1 MAGKFGIAKEFLFFL
16 RQEKKWWLIP
26 LVVIFMLI
34 GLFIIFAESSALAPF
49 LYPLF

>member
-1 MAGKFGIAKEFLFFL
+1 MAGKFSIAKEFMLFL
-16 RQEKKWWLIP
+16 KEEKKWWMIP
-26 LVVIFMLI
+26 LVTIFILL

>member
-1 MAGKFGIAKEFLFFL
+1 MAGKFSIAKEFMMFL
-16 RQEKKWWLIP
+16 KEEKKWWLMP
-26 LVVIFMLI
+26 LMVLFIII

>member
-16 RQEKKWWLIP
+16 KQEKKWWLIP

>member
-1 MAGKFGIAKEFLFFL
+1 MAGKFGIAKEFFEFL
-16 RQEKKWWLIP
+16 KAEKKWWIIP
-26 LVVIFMLI
+26 LMVLFVLI